1 MDEYCQW
8 YQPLFPAVRS
18 LEAFKQLYLALIREA
33 KRKLLPMIA
42 TVAGLDNAQ
51 SLCHFLIESRWLLED
66 FRQQRLQLIRAC

>member
-18 LEAFKQLYLALIREA
+18 VEEFKQLYLALISEA

-51 SLCHFLIESRWLLED
+51 GG
-66 FRQQRLQLIRAC
+66 